1 MAQNGKLLIGEMLAH
16 YTILEKNGSRVQDDV
31 YFAVDTKLD
40 RKIALKVLPPI
51 LAENEDRRAR
61 FQRTRF
67 VC

>member
-1 MAQNGKLLIGEMLAH
+1 MALNGKLLIGEMLAH
-16 YTILEKNGSRVQDDV
+16 YTILEKNGSSVQDDV